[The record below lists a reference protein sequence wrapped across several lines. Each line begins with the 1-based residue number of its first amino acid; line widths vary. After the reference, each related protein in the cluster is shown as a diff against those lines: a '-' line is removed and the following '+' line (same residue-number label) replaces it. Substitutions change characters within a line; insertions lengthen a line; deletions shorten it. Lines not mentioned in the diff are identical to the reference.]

1 MKTVS
6 LTPVEFSHFRKLANF
21 FFDIYVQGGFVFV
34 TANIDHLEQLG
45 Y

>member
-1 MKTVS
+1 MKTVALS
-6 LTPVEFSHFRKLANF
+6 PTEFVSFKQLATF

>member
-6 LTPVEFSHFRKLANF
+6 MTPTEFVSFKQLATF
-21 FFDIYVQGGFVFV
+21 FFDICIQQGFVHV